1 MTTTIKDVAR
11 RAGVSIS
18 TVSHVINNTRFVSEA
33 LRSRVENAIEELAY
47 QPNPLGR
54 GLRKGESFTIALVL
68 PDHGNP
74 FFAQVARGAQEQV
87 RQQDYSLIICNTD
100 EEPDQE
106 AFYIASLLKRKVDGL
121 IIAPTERGDGN
132 LHPLLQTQ
140 TPFVIIDRYVDGL
153 RVPQV
158 VSDNKTGG
166 YRATEHLIQLGHKRI
181 GLLVGIP
188 RLTPI
193 IDRIEGYRQALQ
205 DNGLTVDEQLLSEGC
220 SQIEEGY
227 LAMESL
233 VATNGLTAVFSTNNM
248 MSLGALRC
256 LREKRISCP
265 KEISLIGFDDAEWA
279 TAIFPTLTVVAQ
291 QAYEMGFVA
300 AELLFAAIDNKDEK
314 DKPTT
319 VRLETT
325 LILRESTAEPL
336 DSRR

>member
-1 MTTTIKDVAR
+1 MLATMKDVAK

-18 TVSHVINNTRFVSEA
+18 TVSHVINNTRFVSDV
-33 LRSRVENAIEELAY
+33 LRSRVEHAIEELAY

-87 RQQDYSLIICNTD
+87 RQQDYSLVICNTD

-132 LHPLLQTQ
+132 LQPLVQTQ

-153 RVPQV
+153 RATQV

-166 YRATEHLIQLGHKRI
+166 YQATEHLIHLGHRRI

-188 RLTPI
+188 RLAPVV
-193 IDRIEGYRQALQ
+193 DRVDGYRKALE
-205 DNGLTVDEQLLSEGC
+205 DYGIDVDENLLSEGC

-233 VATNGLTAVFSTNNM
+233 VANNGLTAVFSTNNM

-256 LREKRISCP
+256 LREKGIPCP

-300 AELLFAAIDNKDEK
+300 AKSLFTAIDSKN
-314 DKPTT
+314 DKAQPRTIT
-319 VRLETT
+319 LETK
-325 LILRESTAEPL
+325 LIQRESTAAPL
-336 DSRR
+336 DLGR